1 MDNATSTTAP
11 SVTFSS
17 NVRKTASSVPTP
29 VNVGSFSVERD
40 MLRRLQC
47 AMRIY
52 EDRGRAFLDSWDGVA
67 TVRGMNIRHKC
78 DILEELLVSNRD
90 DWDKLYSTL
99 QRIKQTSVSSVASL
113 AVEEEEEGEE
123 DQDED

>member
-1 MDNATSTTAP
+1 
-11 SVTFSS
+11 
-17 NVRKTASSVPTP
+17 
-29 VNVGSFSVERD
+29 

-52 EDRGRAFLDSWDGVA
+52 EDRGRAFLDSWDGIA

-90 DWDKLYSTL
+90 DWDKLYNTL
-99 QRIKQTSVSSVASL
+99 QRIKLIPSNSIASL
-113 AVEEEEEGEE
+113 AVEEEEGDGEE
-123 DQDED
+123 EQDEE